1 MLAGCLS
8 GAAAAL
14 AVALVFVTRPR
25 IAYRA
30 AHLFEHVGRGR
41 GEAAWTLFAAFA
53 LIGGI
58 IGAVARI

>member
-1 MLAGCLS
+1 MLIGFCA

-14 AVALVFVTRPR
+14 GLALAFVTRPR
-25 IAYRA
+25 LAYRA

-41 GEAAWTLFAAFA
+41 SEAAVRLFLALA